1 MPGSAKF
8 TGKISAALENGA
20 HVSIVIY
27 PFGQLL
33 CFCSVQIGLHH
44 KAILPEMKNSKKI
57 MKVSY
62 LLISRSIRG
71 L

>member
-20 HVSIVIY
+20 HVFIVITIWSTA
-27 PFGQLL
+27 LL
-33 CFCSVQIGLHH
+33 LFRADRLASQGHSSRN
-44 KAILPEMKNSKKI
+44 EEQEEDYEGT
-57 MKVSY
+57 SY